1 MITLL
6 GKNAWLLAMGVAIFM
21 VERFQKNK
29 RCIKNAKTRPAK
41 INLTFTISRFVS
53 LSLVLEPRSGPC
65 PEGLRF
71 ASLDDDFVFSWTS
84 VEVLLILFEGR
95 PIFDEPS
102 FVCEIFH
109 SLSLHTILLIS
120 AAQIRPGEPSL
131 WFCAWRVLK
140 FNFWIIFLWI
150 LHWSI
155 DLG

>member
-21 VERFQKNK
+21 VEHFQKNK

-65 PEGLRF
+65 PEALRF
-71 ASLDDDFVFSWTS
+71 ASLDDDFIFSWTS

-95 PIFDEPS
+95 P
-102 FVCEIFH
+102 EIFH
-109 SLSLHTILLIS
+109 SLSLHTILSIP

-155 DLG
+155 DLGQQRS

>member
-21 VERFQKNK
+21 VEHFQKNK

-65 PEGLRF
+65 PEALRF
-71 ASLDDDFVFSWTS
+71 ASLDDDFIFSWTS

-95 PIFDEPS
+95 P
-102 FVCEIFH
+102 EIFH
-109 SLSLHTILLIS
+109 SLSLHTILSIP